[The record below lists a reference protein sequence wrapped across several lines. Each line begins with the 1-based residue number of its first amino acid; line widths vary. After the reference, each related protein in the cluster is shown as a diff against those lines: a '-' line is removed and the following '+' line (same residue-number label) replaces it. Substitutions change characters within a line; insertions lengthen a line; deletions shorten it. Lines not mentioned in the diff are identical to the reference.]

1 MASAVG
7 VAVVLLVWGIAVSTL
22 GTATQFRYNPGATT
36 LLMSGTI
43 GMVALPVIVLIATI
57 ARLSAEVEA
66 LDREIVAASG
76 KAGGQSG
83 AAMQGLLTKRAR
95 AADSLA
101 VAEETW
107 LAAGATLEA
116 IEAA

>member
-1 MASAVG
+1 MRAAQSD
-7 VAVVLLVWGIAVSTL
+7 VSK
-22 GTATQFRYNPGATT
+22 AEA
-36 LLMSGTI
+36 
-43 GMVALPVIVLIATI
+43 AI

-66 LDREIVAASG
+66 LDREILAASG

-101 VAEETW
+101 AAEETW
-107 LAAGATLEA
+107 LAAGAMLEA